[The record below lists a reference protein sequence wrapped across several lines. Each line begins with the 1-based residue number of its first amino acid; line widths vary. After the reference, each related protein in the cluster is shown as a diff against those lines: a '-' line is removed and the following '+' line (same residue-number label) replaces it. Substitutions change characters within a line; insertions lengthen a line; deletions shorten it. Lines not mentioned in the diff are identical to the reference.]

1 MEESIPQV
9 IVLLEASVERCLSFT
24 GGSEVDELL
33 LALDDIML
41 QYISSLQETL
51 RSLRAVCGVDNNT
64 IDPKEGSQS
73 TRKADL
79 SSNEEEW
86 SIVQGALQ
94 ILTVA
99 DCLTSRSSV
108 FEASLRAAL
117 ARISTSLSFSVFGS
131 SLDHNYSH
139 GGNNDGDGEP
149 SLGGR
154 AALDVAAV
162 RLVDVP
168 EKARKLF
175 NLLDQVHDF
184 TYVAITF
191 RSQLFLKLLSFS
203 SKTNTLLSSAHLADS

>member
-64 IDPKEGSQS
+64 IDPKEGTQS

-184 TYVAITF
+184 TCVAITF

-203 SKTNTLLSSAHLADS
+203 AKTKYIVFICSHH